1 MSSSSSSHVEKDS
14 WKDFD
19 SEPLPNWEVSA
30 TGNRRQVVLT
40 RRMLPPF
47 PPEIIYEIALYLPL
61 TEDVINLSLTSHT
74 VRRAISTPVLYKAR
88 LLLQGWDI
96 DTWQEEDDK
105 AQRSGDWKRW
115 IRIDHIHSK
124 TLQLLEDA
132 SAGGLSKVVS
142 QVDFESFS
150 RTPQLRNIGNTL

>member
-1 MSSSSSSHVEKDS
+1 
-14 WKDFD
+14 
-19 SEPLPNWEVSA
+19 
-30 TGNRRQVVLT
+30 
-40 RRMLPPF
+40 MLPPF

-61 TEDVINLSLTSHT
+61 TEDVINLSLTSHA

-132 SAGGLSKVVS
+132 SAGSLSKVVS

-150 RTPQLRNIGNTL
+150 RTPQHRNIGNTL